1 MKNFMKN
8 ILVLAIVFATLS
20 SNATEKT
27 SLNNEENGKTTL
39 ILKDVVQ
46 GEKLIIKDGFGVVL
60 YNETLLKSG
69 KYTKTFDLTTLPDG
83 NYIFELDKKTKI
95 KVYPFSVTSN
105 TVKFDK
111 ESLKII
117 FKPKVEYK
125 DNTIYVRALNSD
137 MTPSKVELQYNV
149 IDTTFETI
157 YSENISNTSLIAKEF
172 KLLKNEKE
180 EYKVIVT
187 LNGRTFTTS
196 INI

>member
-8 ILVLAIVFATLS
+8 ILVLAMVFATLS

-46 GEKLIIKDGFGVVL
+46 GEKLIIKDNFGVVL
-60 YNETLLKSG
+60 YNEILLKSG
-69 KYTKTFDLTTLPDG
+69 EYTKTFDLTTLPDG
-83 NYIFELDKKTKI
+83 NYIFELDKQAQI
-95 KVYPFSVTSN
+95 KVYPFTVASN

-111 ESLKII
+111 ENLKVI

-125 DNTIYVRALNSD
+125 NNAIIVRALNAD
-137 MTPSKVELQYNV
+137 MSPSKVELLYNV
-149 IDTTFETI
+149 TDSTFETI

-172 KLLKNEKE
+172 KILEKEKE
-180 EYKVIVT
+180 EYKVKVT

>member
-69 KYTKTFDLTTLPDG
+69 EYTKTFDLTTLPNG
-83 NYIFELDKKTKI
+83 KYIFELDKKTQI
-95 KVYPFSVTSN
+95 KVYPFTVVSN

-111 ESLKII
+111 ENLKVI

-125 DNTIYVRALNSD
+125 NNAIYVRALNAD
-137 MTPSKVELQYNV
+137 MSPSKVELLYNV
-149 IDTTFETI
+149 TNSSFETI

-172 KLLKNEKE
+172 KLLEKEKE
-180 EYKVIVT
+180 EYKVKVT

>member
-8 ILVLAIVFATLS
+8 ILVLAMVFATLS

-27 SLNNEENGKTTL
+27 SLNNEEDGKTTL

-46 GEKLIIKDGFGVVL
+46 GEKLIIKDNFGVVL
-60 YNETLLKSG
+60 YNEILLKSG
-69 KYTKTFDLTTLPDG
+69 EYTKTFDLTTLPDG
-83 NYIFELDKKTKI
+83 NYIFELDKQAQI
-95 KVYPFSVTSN
+95 KVYPFTVASN

-111 ESLKII
+111 ENLKVI

-125 DNTIYVRALNSD
+125 NNAIYVRALNAD
-137 MTPSKVELQYNV
+137 MSPSKVELLYNV
-149 IDTTFETI
+149 TDSSFETI

-172 KLLKNEKE
+172 KILEKEKE
-180 EYKVIVT
+180 EYKVKVT

>member
-69 KYTKTFDLTTLPDG
+69 EYTKTFDLTTLPDG

-157 YSENISNTSLIAKEF
+157 YSENTSNTSLIAKEF

-187 LNGRTFTTS
+187 LNGRTFTTL